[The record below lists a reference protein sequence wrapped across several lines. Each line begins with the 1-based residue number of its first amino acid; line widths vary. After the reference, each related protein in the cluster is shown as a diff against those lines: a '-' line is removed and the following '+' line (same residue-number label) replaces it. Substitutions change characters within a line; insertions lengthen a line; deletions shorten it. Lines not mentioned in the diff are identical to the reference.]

1 VRCASRRAYAFP
13 WASGLVDGGALMWE
27 WAKHNPHP
35 LVAILAVFAA
45 GVLGLA
51 RFALTRHRE
60 YIAFVGHMEREE
72 KNTWPALTQQ
82 IADNHAATMRRL
94 DTQDGVLHAHGE
106 RISSLEGKMPNG
118 EIHAIKA
125 MVSDLWERR
134 GEPRG

>member
-1 VRCASRRAYAFP
+1 
-13 WASGLVDGGALMWE
+13 MWE
-27 WAKHNPHP
+27 WMKANPHP
-35 LVAILAVFAA
+35 LVAIMAAFAA
-45 GVLGLA
+45 GTIGLV
-51 RFALTRHRE
+51 RFTFTRHRE
-60 YIAFVGHMEREE
+60 YVAFVGHMEREE

-82 IADNHAATMRRL
+82 IADAHAATMRRL

>member
-1 VRCASRRAYAFP
+1 
-13 WASGLVDGGALMWE
+13 MWE
-27 WAKHNPHP
+27 WMKANPHP
-35 LVAILAVFAA
+35 LVAIMAAFAA
-45 GVLGLA
+45 GTIGLV
-51 RFALTRHRE
+51 RFTFTRHRE
-60 YIAFVGHMEREE
+60 YVAFVGHMEREE

-82 IADNHAATMRRL
+82 IADAHAATMRRL

-106 RISSLEGKMPNG
+106 RIASLEANG

>member
-1 VRCASRRAYAFP
+1 MRCASRRAYAFP

-35 LVAILAVFAA
+35 LVAILAVFTA
-45 GVLGLA
+45 GLLGLA

-106 RISSLEGKMPNG
+106 RIASLEGKMPNG
-118 EIHAIKA
+118 QINEMLELLKKLAKA
-125 MVSDLWERR
+125 
-134 GEPRG
+134 

>member
-1 VRCASRRAYAFP
+1 MKS
-13 WASGLVDGGALMWE
+13 
-27 WAKHNPHP
+27 NPHP
-35 LVAILAVFAA
+35 LAAILSVLA
-45 GVLGLA
+45 GALLWMG

-60 YIAFVGHMEREE
+60 YLAFTAHMEREE
-72 KNTWPALTQQ
+72 RTTWPALTQQ
-82 IADNHAATMRRL
+82 IADAHAATMRRM

-106 RISSLEGKMPNG
+106 RIAALEAKMPNG

>member
-1 VRCASRRAYAFP
+1 
-13 WASGLVDGGALMWE
+13 MWE

-35 LVAILAVFAA
+35 LAAILAVLA
-45 GVLGLA
+45 GALLWMG

-60 YIAFVGHMEREE
+60 YLAFVGHMEREE

-106 RISSLEGKMPNG
+106 RISSLEAKMPNG

-125 MVSDLWERR
+125 MVSDRWERR
-134 GEPRG
+134 VKPRVWE